1 MQWRDSGQL
10 ACALETIFNRILAQR
25 MRGLPVLNPALSVQ
39 ATGFKRI
46 DGEWLGILITPWFM
60 NLLLMPGPDSPWS
73 GQSPGAKF
81 DKVFPYGIFE
91 FTLASEEQL
100 GVYAQCSL
108 FSPMFQ
114 FTNQADAL
122 AAAQAALQGL
132 LSGEKP
138 RSLSRRDLLRGAI
151 GNGSA

>member
-1 MQWRDSGQL
+1 MLWQDSGQIS
-10 ACALETIFNRILAQR
+10 CALVTFFNQALAQR

-39 ATGFKRI
+39 ALGFKQF
-46 DGEWLGILITPWFM
+46 DGEWPGILITPWFM
-60 NLLLMPGPDSPWS
+60 NLILMPGLDSPWFELN
-73 GQSPGAKF
+73 PGTKF
-81 DKVFPYGIFE
+81 DKVFPYGSFE
-91 FTLASEEQL
+91 FTLACEEHL

-132 LSGEKP
+132 LTAQRP
-138 RSLSRRDLLRGAI
+138 RSLSRRDLLRGAT
-151 GNGSA
+151 GNGTT